1 VLSGAR
7 DSRAQ
12 RCTKRGAPVGRAG
25 LRRPSTHVISTEV
38 DHTNGRGQRPLP
50 WGSQAPWGRRGRVAG
65 TRVRPRSLVGLGGP
79 MGHQEDPLHGAWCA
93 SRSVVLQLPVSLSL
107 SLALSLFLR
116 IARAGAGHRWKR
128 ISLPPPEERPADAR
142 HPSLVSPAPAV
153 TGARCLVLSGARES
167 RAPLSTPRGVAV
179 GGASR
184 GPRQRC
190 LATAGRFPARRVT
203 RRFQRRLASA
213 TRVSENLNRQ
223 QRRWARFSGA
233 PDFRRVRRWSRL
245 RSGSP
250 PYVGVWRPTSSL
262 ALGHLWAS
270 RRPTSLPLRAS
281 PSRASRGCPP

>member
-1 VLSGAR
+1 MGAASGPCHGDRRPLGAGEGGWLAIGSARAAWWDSGAIWPPGR
-7 DSRAQ
+7 SPAQ
-12 RCTKRGAPVGRAG
+12 NAVQFS
-25 LRRPSTHVISTEV
+25 LRWILPPS
-38 DHTNGRGQRPLP
+38 LP
-50 WGSQAPWGRRGRVAG
+50 
-65 TRVRPRSLVGLGGP
+65 
-79 MGHQEDPLHGAWCA
+79 
-93 SRSVVLQLPVSLSL
+93 LSL

-245 RSGSP
+245 RSGLAALRWRVASHFLARPRP
-250 PYVGVWRPTSSL
+250 PLGVSTAYFVAVARFSVTRFP
-262 ALGHLWAS
+262 
-270 RRPTSLPLRAS
+270 RVPPLRMCPDRLGAS
-281 PSRASRGCPP
+281 AAHSQGLHARRCASSRAQRGT

>member
-1 VLSGAR
+1 MGAASGPCHGDRRPLGAGEGGWLAIGSARAAWWDSGAIWPPGR
-7 DSRAQ
+7 SPAQ
-12 RCTKRGAPVGRAG
+12 NAVQFS
-25 LRRPSTHVISTEV
+25 LRWILPPS
-38 DHTNGRGQRPLP
+38 LP
-50 WGSQAPWGRRGRVAG
+50 
-65 TRVRPRSLVGLGGP
+65 
-79 MGHQEDPLHGAWCA
+79 
-93 SRSVVLQLPVSLSL
+93 LSL
-107 SLALSLFLR
+107 SLAPSLFLR

-128 ISLPPPEERPADAR
+128 IGLPRPGERPADAR

>member
-1 VLSGAR
+1 MGAASGPCHGDRRPLGAGEGGWLAIGSARAAWWDSGAIWPPGR
-7 DSRAQ
+7 SPAQ
-12 RCTKRGAPVGRAG
+12 NAVQFS
-25 LRRPSTHVISTEV
+25 LRWILPPS
-38 DHTNGRGQRPLP
+38 LP
-50 WGSQAPWGRRGRVAG
+50 
-65 TRVRPRSLVGLGGP
+65 
-79 MGHQEDPLHGAWCA
+79 
-93 SRSVVLQLPVSLSL
+93 LSL

-190 LATAGRFPARRVT
+190 LATAGRFPPPD
-203 RRFQRRLASA
+203 AS
-213 TRVSENLNRQ
+213 RDV
-223 QRRWARFSGA
+223 FSGA
-233 PDFRRVRRWSRL
+233 WHPPRAFRRTSI
-245 RSGSP
+245 GSSAAGP
-250 PYVGVWRPTSSL
+250 DSPVHRTSV
-262 ALGHLWAS
+262 AFGAGRAS
-270 RRPTSLPLRAS
+270 APARRPTLACGVPLPRSPSATFGRLDGLLRCRCRAS